1 MIGLLIIILIYITG
15 VFAAIAL
22 STYLWADELNDDDEE
37 FVAFFSMLSWVFV
50 AAVLLAFIIAAM
62 WECVIKY
69 PFVWFYNKCKERF
82 KNKRK

>member
-15 VFAAIAL
+15 IFAAIAL
-22 STYLWADELNDDDEE
+22 STYLWADEIDGNEE

-50 AAVLLAFIIAAM
+50 AAVLLVFITAAM
-62 WECVIKY
+62 WICVIKY

-82 KNKRK
+82 KNKKK